1 MSENKKVLKNKTI
14 IAAWI
19 QKTEDDLSFA
29 KDAFADTEYYDHIC
43 VLAQQAVEKYLKAS
57 IILGKGFLSKKE
69 RVHNLIYLS
78 NLCKNYG
85 LDLSQFEEELRGLSE
100 AYIPARYPVG
110 NLIKFTKKEAQMC
123 LNDAKEI
130 IGFIKRKINLS
141 VYFK

>member
-69 RVHNLIYLS
+69 KTHNLIFLS
-78 NLCKNYG
+78 GLCGNYG
-85 LDLSQFEEELRGLSE
+85 LNLDRFEENLRRLSE
-100 AYIPARYPVG
+100 AYIPA
-110 NLIKFTKKEAQMC
+110 
-123 LNDAKEI
+123 
-130 IGFIKRKINLS
+130 LS
-141 VYFK
+141 DRQSH

>member
-1 MSENKKVLKNKTI
+1 MAHKKSQNISIVSG
-14 IAAWI
+14 WI
-19 QKTEDDLSFA
+19 QKAEDDLSFA

-85 LDLSQFEEELRGLSE
+85 LNLDRFEENLRRLSE
-100 AYIPARYPVG
+100 AYIPARYPIG

-123 LNDAKEI
+123 LNHAKEI

>member
-19 QKTEDDLSFA
+19 QKAEDDLSFA

-43 VLAQQAVEKYLKAS
+43 VLAQQAAEKYLKAV

-85 LDLSQFEEELRGLSE
+85 LDLSQFEEELRRLSE

-110 NLIKFTKKEAQMC
+110 NLINFTKK
-123 LNDAKEI
+123 DAKECLGDAQKI
-130 IGFIKRKINLS
+130 INFIKVKGKLR
-141 VYFK
+141 